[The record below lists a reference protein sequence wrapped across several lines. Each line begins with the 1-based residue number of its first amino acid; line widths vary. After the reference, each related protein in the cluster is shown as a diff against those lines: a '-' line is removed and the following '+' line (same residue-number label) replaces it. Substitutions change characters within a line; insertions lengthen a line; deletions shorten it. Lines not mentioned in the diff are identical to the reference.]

1 MPKTEQV
8 DSLPAFWRCGICG
21 VPNPSA
27 AYVIQCLGCGAKR
40 SAAEST
46 PTAVAMRKRGG
57 RPLMACSLA
66 YAGLVL
72 IALAL
77 MRWSGEQWWPA
88 NILLFGPRGVFL
100 APLVPLLIWT
110 ARARQLSVW
119 AVQGA
124 TLVVVAGP
132 LMGFAVPRAWLE
144 PAPEGTRLRVL
155 TFNRGLSPLRA
166 GRLIDYIER
175 ERIDLICFQE
185 GVSDP
190 ELEAYFAKGW
200 HRDSKGFLATRLPII
215 AELDSEELPWDE
227 WGLWPVRLYRVQ
239 VRTESGQDFL
249 LAGVHMP
256 TMWFAY
262 EKLAEGDAPGF
273 YHYIDWRWEQMSR
286 LMELLGES
294 SDLPVLIG
302 GDFNMP
308 SDSPMM
314 TWLRSRFSFAYEDA
328 GWGYGFTR
336 PSTHPWIRIDHL
348 LASPEWAFTRCR
360 IGPDLGSDHLPLIA
374 EAVLRRP

>member
-1 MPKTEQV
+1 MRQ
-8 DSLPAFWRCGICG
+8 
-21 VPNPSA
+21 SA
-27 AYVIQCLGCGAKR
+27 
-40 SAAEST
+40 
-46 PTAVAMRKRGG
+46 TARPRGG
-57 RPLMACSLA
+57 RSITAFSLA
-66 YAGLVL
+66 YAIVVL
-72 IALAL
+72 ITLAL
-77 MRWSGEQWWPA
+77 MRWWGERWWPA
-88 NILLFGPRGVFL
+88 NMLLFGPRAVFL
-100 APLVPLLIWT
+100 VPLVPLLIWAAW
-110 ARARQLSVW
+110 ARRISVW

-124 TLVVVAGP
+124 TLIVVAGP
-132 LMGFAVPRAWLE
+132 LMGFAVPWARLE

-155 TFNRGLSPLRA
+155 TFNRGL
-166 GRLIDYIER
+166 GRLKTRELIEFIER

-185 GVSDP
+185 GGSNPAP
-190 ELEAYFAKGW
+190 ELEAYLANGW

-256 TMWFAY
+256 TMRFAY
-262 EKLAEGDAPGF
+262 EKLTEGDTPGF
-273 YHYIDWRWEQMSR
+273 YRYIDWRWEQMRR
-286 LMELLGES
+286 LVERLGES

-314 TWLRSRFSFAYEDA
+314 TWLRPRFAFAYEDA

-336 PSTHPWIRIDHL
+336 PTRHPWVRIDHL

-360 IGPDLGSDHLPLIA
+360 VGPDLGSDHLPLIA
-374 EAVLRRP
+374 EVVLHRP